1 MKVCFHINLIF
12 LVSILSSNTFAQNQI
27 VADLSQENVK
37 ISTDF
42 QGAKILLF
50 GAYDGKKGDDII
62 VIVTGPKGLVTV
74 QKKEKILGVWVNT
87 RKVNYINTPKYLS
100 ISSNRRIDDILDKK
114 TQKISEIG
122 LNNLKI
128 RIQPG
133 IKVEKEGNWR
143 QALTRNMLKSNL
155 WSINENSV
163 TLNKDSLFRS
173 YLKLPSN
180 VITGQFE
187 VKILHYRNSKLV
199 SQQINS
205 INVSKSGIS
214 AEIYNIAQNYST
226 LYGIFAVFLA
236 VLVGWGSNLIF
247 RKV

>member
-42 QGAKILLF
+42 QGAEILLF

-100 ISSNRRIDDILDKK
+100 ISSNRRIDDILNKK

-214 AEIYNIAQNYST
+214 AEIYDIAQNYST
-226 LYGIFAVFLA
+226 LYGIFAVLLA

>member
-1 MKVCFHINLIF
+1 MKVCFHLNLIF

-100 ISSNRRIDDILDKK
+100 ISSNRRIDDILNKK

-133 IKVEKEGNWR
+133 IKVENEGNWR

>member
-1 MKVCFHINLIF
+1 MKVFFHINLIF
-12 LVSILSSNTFAQNQI
+12 LLSILSSNTFAQNQI

-100 ISSNRRIDDILDKK
+100 ISSNRRIDDILNKK

-133 IKVEKEGNWR
+133 IKVE
-143 QALTRNMLKSNL
+143 
-155 WSINENSV
+155 NE
-163 TLNKDSLFRS
+163 
-173 YLKLPSN
+173 
-180 VITGQFE
+180 
-187 VKILHYRNSKLV
+187 
-199 SQQINS
+199 
-205 INVSKSGIS
+205 
-214 AEIYNIAQNYST
+214 
-226 LYGIFAVFLA
+226 
-236 VLVGWGSNLIF
+236 
-247 RKV
+247 RK